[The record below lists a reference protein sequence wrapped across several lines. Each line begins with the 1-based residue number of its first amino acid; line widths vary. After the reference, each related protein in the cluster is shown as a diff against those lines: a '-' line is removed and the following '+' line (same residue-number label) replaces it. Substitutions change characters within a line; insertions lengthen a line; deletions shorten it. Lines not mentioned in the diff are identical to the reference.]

1 MATVLQVFGIAMAVI
16 LSLFLAAVIVWVI
29 ILKLVKGI
37 SGNILEIFKTIFSH
51 KKEKKLETI
60 ETKYKD
66 VDGYKVTGKNG
77 NSIFLGNS
85 EEKLGLGSGIETSFV
100 DNGVYKT
107 ERRYF
112 Q

>member
-29 ILKLVKGI
+29 LLKLVKGI
-37 SGNILEIFKTIFSH
+37 SGNVLEIIKTIFVH
-51 KKEKKLETI
+51 KKAKKVTQVQ
-60 ETKYKD
+60 TTYKD
-66 VDGYKVTGKNG
+66 LDGLDKTEVTYFTKKGEQ
-77 NSIFLGNS
+77 SYV
-85 EEKLGLGSGIETSFV
+85 ETTYV
-100 DNGVYKT
+100 DNGVHKT

>member
-1 MATVLQVFGIAMAVI
+1 MVTVLQVFGIAMAVI

-37 SGNILEIFKTIFSH
+37 SGNVLEIFKTVFAR
-51 KKEKKLETI
+51 KKEKKL
-60 ETKYKD
+60 
-66 VDGYKVTGKNG
+66 VDGLEKTEVTHFTKKG
-77 NSIFLGNS
+77 
-85 EEKLGLGSGIETSFV
+85 EKTYVETSFV

>member
-37 SGNILEIFKTIFSH
+37 SGNVLEIIKTVFAR

-66 VDGYKVTGKNG
+66 VDGLEKTEVTHFTKKG
-77 NSIFLGNS
+77 
-85 EEKLGLGSGIETSFV
+85 EKTYVETSFV